1 MPTHPSPQPG
11 QPLKELKLPTTSDY
25 KQKSKNK
32 NKKKPKAAPIIRERA
47 TDESVYTTGSWGQKA
62 SDQEFDVVTPS
73 GQRCRVKKM
82 SVEDLVFNGAIDDL
96 DAISQLVETVHLQP
110 RRGKGQPQKTKE
122 QLATEEAR
130 NGLKLLGDPNMKKA
144 FSMVDMIVCKTV
156 VAPVVHLRDNSVPT
170 IPGAIYVDMID
181 IEDRFFIF
189 SQVMGGMENAATFR
203 QESSEALGAVQP
215 L

>member
-1 MPTHPSPQPG
+1 MPTHPKPQPG
-11 QPLKELKLPTTSDY
+11 QPLKELKLPATSDY

-32 NKKKPKAAPIIRERA
+32 KKKHPKPAPVILERA
-47 TDESVYTTGSWGQKA
+47 DEATYTGGTWGKKA
-62 SDQEFDVVTPS
+62 TEQEFDIVTPS

-82 SVEDLVFNGAIDDL
+82 SVEDMVFNGAIDDL

-110 RRGKGQPQKTKE
+110 RRGKGQPQMTKE
-122 QLATEEAR
+122 QLAAEEAR
-130 NGLKLLGDPNMKKA
+130 SGLKLLGDPNMRKA
-144 FSMVDMIVCKTV
+144 FSMVDSIVSKVV
-156 VAPVVHLRDNSVPT
+156 VAPVVHLRDTTVPT

-189 SQVMGGMENAATFR
+189 SQIMGGMENAATFR
-203 QESSEALGAVQP
+203 QEPSEALGTVQP